1 MEVWKIIFLSKI
13 LNEWCVGS
21 MLIFQG
27 VYLAIR
33 PDTAGQTGVRYTL
46 EYPRGTD
53 DMCSQF
59 LHQLHGVG
67 TEIHPFLWTMSIEK
81 TWTNNVAW
89 LCSKPKVEPETKSQ
103 SHCVSW
109 GRISRHH
116 NSSTYHQISSRL
128 TSSVRNF
135 VSSPSAPVSSA
146 GNSAKNCSGFLIKY
160 VWSKSSLGC
169 CIVGTVECFSPWE
182 GFGMRCWVLPQIP
195 SDGKF
200 NQLDP
205 FQIANKVQKRT
216 WTCKHRGVGLGN
228 LEKMQNKHSFINAG
242 MTEAI

>member
-1 MEVWKIIFLSKI
+1 
-13 LNEWCVGS
+13 

-33 PDTAGQTGVRYTL
+33 PDTAGHTGVRYTL

-109 GRISRHH
+109 VRISRHPQFIH
-116 NSSTYHQISSRL
+116 ISSNIFKVHIFRAEFR
-128 TSSVRNF
+128 VF
-135 VSSPSAPVSSA
+135 AAFAFGA
-146 GNSAKNCSGFLIKY
+146 GVFCRKQCQEL
-160 VWSKSSLGC
+160 
-169 CIVGTVECFSPWE
+169 
-182 GFGMRCWVLPQIP
+182 
-195 SDGKF
+195 
-200 NQLDP
+200 
-205 FQIANKVQKRT
+205 
-216 WTCKHRGVGLGN
+216 VGLLDQIC
-228 LEKMQNKHSFINAG
+228 LEQI
-242 MTEAI
+242 